1 MSRENLIGDFG
12 IMMDRFREL
21 QKARMSNEETGGSD
35 HITIEGLND
44 NNSIDLSIS
53 NEYYEKNYVAPA
65 WASFIE
71 SIVKSATFSTNV
83 TGTYK
88 DDTLDASETLDSVN
102 NMSLLFVSILL
113 LFNST
118 LSINTSSIS
127 N

>member
-12 IMMDRFREL
+12 IMLDRFREL
-21 QKARMSNEETGGSD
+21 QIARMSNEETGGSV

-102 NMSLLFVSILL
+102 NTY
-113 LFNST
+113 N
-118 LSINTSSIS
+118 
-127 N
+127 